1 MANATNSGS
10 RFAGKVAI
18 VTGGASGIGAAFVR
32 RVHGEGAA
40 VMIADLDVAGGEALA
55 KELGG
60 NAIFRP
66 VDVSDAAAVEAMV
79 EACVSQFG
87 GLDILYNN
95 AGIGCFG
102 LTPDLPLE
110 QWHRVVAVNLD
121 AVFYGCRAAIPHMRR
136 RGGGAIINTAS
147 ASGMAADFGFTA
159 YNATKAAVINYTRS
173 LAIDH
178 AADGIRANAVCPGPV
193 ETPILMNGVDAIPGL
208 KAEWKGVVPAKRFA
222 RPEEIAAVAAFL
234 ASDDAS
240 YVTGASIPV
249 DGGLT
254 AHTGQP
260 DLRARMAAAA
270 SAPQA

>member
-1 MANATNSGS
+1 MLQNA
-10 RFAGKVAI
+10 RFDGKIAI

-32 RVHGEGAA
+32 RLHGEGAA
-40 VMIADLDVAGGEALA
+40 VMIADLDAAKGQALA
-55 KELGG
+55 DELGSR
-60 NAIFRP
+60 ARFRV
-66 VDVSDAAAVEAMV
+66 VDVSDAGAVNDLV
-79 EACVSQFG
+79 EACVAHFG
-87 GLDILYNN
+87 GLDILFNN

-110 QWHRVVAVNLD
+110 EWHRVVAVNLN
-121 AVFYGCRAAIPHMRR
+121 AVFYGCRAAIPHMRK
-136 RGGGAIINTAS
+136 RGGGAIVNTAS

-178 AADGIRANAVCPGPV
+178 AQDNIRANAVCPGPV
-193 ETPILMNGVDAIPGL
+193 ETPILMNGVNAFAGLQEEWEAI
-208 KAEWKGVVPAKRFA
+208 VPAKRFA

-234 ASDDAS
+234 VSDDAS
-240 YVTGASIPV
+240 YVTGVSVPV

-270 SAPQA
+270 SA

>member
-1 MANATNSGS
+1 MTQQQ
-10 RFAGKVAI
+10 RFSGKVAI

-32 RVHGEGAA
+32 RLHGEGAA
-40 VMIADLDVAGGEALA
+40 VMIADLDAAQGTALA
-55 KELGG
+55 AELGTG
-60 NAIFRP
+60 ASFRA
-66 VDVSDAAAVEAMV
+66 VDVSDHVAVSALV
-79 EACVSQFG
+79 EACVAEFG

-102 LTPDLPLE
+102 QTPDLSIE
-110 QWHRVVAVNLD
+110 EWHRVVAVNLD
-121 AVFYGCRAAIPHMRR
+121 AVFYGCRAAIPHMRK
-136 RGGGAIINTAS
+136 RGGGAIVNTAS

-178 AADGIRANAVCPGPV
+178 AADNIRANAVCPGPV
-193 ETPILMNGVDAIPGL
+193 ETPILMNGVNAIPGL
-208 KAEWKGVVPAKRFA
+208 KAEWEGVVPAKRFA

-234 ASDDAS
+234 VSDDAS
-240 YVTGASIPV
+240 FVTGVSVPV

-270 SAPQA
+270 AAASDA

>member
-1 MANATNSGS
+1 MLQNA
-10 RFAGKVAI
+10 RFEGKIAI

-32 RVHGEGAA
+32 RLHGEGAA
-40 VMIADLDVAGGEALA
+40 VMIADLDAAKGQALA
-55 KELGG
+55 DELGSR
-60 NAIFRP
+60 ARFRV
-66 VDVSDAAAVEAMV
+66 VDVSDAGAVNDLV
-79 EACVSQFG
+79 EACVAHFG
-87 GLDILYNN
+87 GLDILFNN

-110 QWHRVVAVNLD
+110 EWHRVVAVNLN
-121 AVFYGCRAAIPHMRR
+121 AVFYGCRAAIPHMRK
-136 RGGGAIINTAS
+136 RGGGAIVNTAS
-147 ASGMAADFGFTA
+147 ASGMVADFGFTA

-178 AADGIRANAVCPGPV
+178 AQDNIRANAVCPGPV
-193 ETPILMNGVDAIPGL
+193 ETPILMNGVTAFAGL
-208 KAEWKGVVPAKRFA
+208 QEEWEAVVPAKRFA

-234 ASDDAS
+234 VSDDAS
-240 YVTGASIPV
+240 YVTGVSVPV

-270 SAPQA
+270 SA

>member
-1 MANATNSGS
+1 MTTATDRGA
-10 RFAGKVAI
+10 RFGGKVAI

-32 RVHGEGAA
+32 RVHSEGAA
-40 VMIADLDVAGGEALA
+40 VMIADLDVSGGEALA
-55 KELGG
+55 AELGG
-60 NAIFRP
+60 NAVFRQ

-79 EACVSQFG
+79 EACVAQFG

-110 QWHRVVAVNLD
+110 QWHRVIAVNLD
-121 AVFYGCRAAIPHMRR
+121 AVFFGCRAAIPHMRR
-136 RGGGAIINTAS
+136 RGGGAIVNTAS

-159 YNATKAAVINYTRS
+159 YNAAKAAVINYTRC

-178 AADGIRANAVCPGPV
+178 AVDGIRANAVCPGPV
-193 ETPILMNGVDAIPGL
+193 ETPILMNGVDAILGL
-208 KAEWKGVVPAKRFA
+208 KAEWEGVVPAKRFA

-234 ASDDAS
+234 VSDDAS
-240 YVTGASIPV
+240 YVTGVSVPV

-270 SAPQA
+270 AASQA